1 MKAASLKGALLAR
14 KGTAT
19 PTAET
24 PPKLMRQQEP
34 GKAADAP
41 NAAAGAGADRP
52 APVRP
57 PAQSAPAADQ
67 GPKAS
72 TGGER
77 IRLSVRLEAETHR
90 RLKLLSAYTQ
100 DSIQDILAHAIDAYI
115 EQVAPDL
122 WSGIVTCLVDG
133 KETSVE
139 SGHLQRLTTVPD
151 RAETGNGRKTKP

>member
-14 KGTAT
+14 KGKAAPT
-19 PTAET
+19 PET

-34 GKAADAP
+34 GKSGDSA
-41 NAAAGAGADRP
+41 NAEASGNAERP
-52 APVRP
+52 AAVRP
-57 PAQSAPAADQ
+57 PAPSSPAAGQ
-67 GPKAS
+67 AQKAS
-72 TGGER
+72 ASGER

-133 KETSVE
+133 KETPVE
-139 SGHLQRLTTVPD
+139 SGHLERLTAMPD
-151 RAETGNGRKTKP
+151 RAETGNGRKTKS

>member
-14 KGTAT
+14 KGTAAPT
-19 PTAET
+19 PET
-24 PPKLMRQQEP
+24 PPKLMRHQQP
-34 GKAADAP
+34 GQSGDSS
-41 NAAAGAGADRP
+41 NAGSGSNTDQP
-52 APVRP
+52 ATVR
-57 PAQSAPAADQ
+57 SPAASGSAASQ
-67 GPKAS
+67 GAKAS
-72 TGGER
+72 TSGER

-133 KETSVE
+133 KETPVE
-139 SGHLQRLTTVPD
+139 SGQLQPLSTMPD
-151 RAETGNGRKTKP
+151 RAETGNGRKTKS